1 MSVPSAPKPNQSSKG
16 GPKDAGTIGGMKT
29 EQKPKKP
36 NLNAE
41 SAWKK

>member
-1 MSVPSAPKPNQSSKG
+1 MSAPSAPKPNQSSKG
-16 GPKDAGTIGGMKT
+16 GPKETNYIGGMKT

-41 SAWKK
+41 TAWKK